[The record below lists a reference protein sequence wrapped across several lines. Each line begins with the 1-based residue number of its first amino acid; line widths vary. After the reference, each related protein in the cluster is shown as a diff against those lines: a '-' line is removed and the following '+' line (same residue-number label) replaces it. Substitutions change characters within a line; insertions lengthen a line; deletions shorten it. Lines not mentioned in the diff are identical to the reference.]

1 MRKCIKGVFALIVLL
16 FTFNVYAKPANESF
30 KDDNLY
36 RCIIDAYNDIKDETK
51 EYSYA
56 LTSEELKEITI
67 LDCSKYS
74 GNINSLTGLNNLT
87 SLTSLDLSGNEFIG
101 GELKLTNNSS
111 KLVSNLNLPSSLSIT
126 NKEYAIGNSKVV
138 KIENDIAYP
147 LESGSTYIIMTGTVS
162 GTEIREK
169 YLVTVNGG
177 TVKKSNNSKLA
188 SLFLTASSLKNGEGE
203 FSFDSNT
210 KVYSTIVNNSVTK
223 VKINANVLDRKA
235 KFVSGYGPREV
246 NLTSGTNNIE
256 VKVQAEDGSI
266 STYIISVVRSNGTD
280 ANNKL
285 AYIELSV
292 GKINFNRDVYN
303 YNFTVA
309 TNVDSIDVKGVSESP
324 LSKVTVTDTDLKI
337 SNDKA
342 TSKLKI
348 GDNKIIVTVS
358 SESGSKQEYT
368 LNVTREDYDSEDNYL
383 SNLIIE
389 GYTINFNKNIF
400 KYDLNIK
407 NETSLNITPT
417 TEKKSATYVIT
428 GNNNLENNSKIAIK
442 VSDENGSTREYTITI
457 HKQESAA
464 LSNIIDFSGIEIKWI
479 ILIFEAVTIVV
490 LLLYIIFRGSS
501 KPKRVKKTKVKMV
514 NQPNPMN
521 NYGNTC
527 NSCGTVNDI
536 KSKTCYVC
544 GNQLR

>member
-246 NLTSGTNNIE
+246 NLISGTNNIE